1 MAKLSAQELELLIA
15 SVDESKLSDEMKAVV
30 EAQKKDIAESK
41 AEAERMK
48 KRSLLIDGIKAN
60 IVNWRSG
67 VELLKLP
74 SSVESLALSF
84 TLDTESLKWTSKDV
98 SVKLTGDTIHEK
110 TLLDYYSFTE
120 TFIAGCSK
128 AIQGKWKDEHILTA
142 EQRQNI
148 NGQCQYYDPA
158 LQSSIQDIML
168 ESRAEHFLDGVDTK
182 LVSKE
187 KSASVNAVYTK
198 HSPDDETPDWKF
210 DIRFGSARSVK
221 RTNGNGKRVS
231 VPGFANNTEYALS
244 IADKKLKKAIA
255 SHTDPAGNLIPGKI
269 NMKQHIERIEATL
282 PESKQLYRIAKEA
295 KERESKITT
304 AEQDS
309 K

>member
-48 KRSLLIDGIKAN
+48 KRSLLRIGIKAN
-60 IVNWRSG
+60 TVNWRSG
-67 VELLKLP
+67 VKLLKLP

-98 SVKLTGDTIHEK
+98 SVKLIGDTIHEK

-120 TFIAGCSK
+120 TFIAQSCST
-128 AIQGKWKDEHILTA
+128 AIQRKWKDSHILTA
-142 EQRQNI
+142 DDRQVI
-148 NGQCQYYDPA
+148 SGQCQYYDPA

-187 KSASVNAVYTK
+187 KSASVNAIYTK

-244 IADKKLKKAIA
+244 IADEKLKKAIA

-269 NMKQHIERIEATL
+269 NMKQHIERIEAGL
-282 PESKQLYRIAKEA
+282 PESEQLYRIAKEA
-295 KERESKITT
+295 KERESKITA
-304 AEQDS
+304 AE
-309 K
+309 